1 MRETEKKTLVSI
13 TIPVYNGESFLR
25 DAIQS
30 VVNQTF
36 QDWELYLINDGSTD
50 GSSVIMQEYALRDTR
65 IKVIDDGQNKGLVTR
80 LNQSVE
86 IAVGKYY
93 ARMDAD
99 DIMYITRIEE
109 QVMFLESH
117 PDVDVLG
124 TSIMIIDNNNDIVGA
139 DMCTGKVNRFIHPTV
154 MGKLE
159 WFRANPYCEW
169 ALRAEDMELWN
180 RTASKSNFWALNKP
194 LLFYREF
201 GIPVV
206 RKYIQ
211 TQKTL
216 LRIYFRYKKYDKSCF
231 WFVKNSMYAII
242 KIIVYMVFDLFG
254 RTDILISKRR
264 RISLP
269 ETTCLSKEDLIKSI
283 SGKYMY

>member
-1 MRETEKKTLVSI
+1 MKETDRNTLVSI
-13 TIPVYNGESFLR
+13 VIPVYNGEVYLR

-36 QDWELYLINDGSTD
+36 QNWKLYLINDGSTD
-50 GSSVIMQEYALRDTR
+50 GSLVIMEEYALRDAR

-109 QVMFLESH
+109 QVTFLESH

-124 TSIMIIDNNNDIVGA
+124 TSIMIIDNNNDIVGS
-139 DMCTGKVNRFIHPTV
+139 DMYTGEVNSFIHPTV

-159 WFRANPYCEW
+159 WFRSNPYCEW
-169 ALRAEDMELWN
+169 ALRAEDMELWS
-180 RTASKSNFWALNKP
+180 RTASKSKFWATS
-194 LLFYREF
+194 
-201 GIPVV
+201 V
-206 RKYIQ
+206 R
-211 TQKTL
+211 
-216 LRIYFRYKKYDKSCF
+216 
-231 WFVKNSMYAII
+231 
-242 KIIVYMVFDLFG
+242 
-254 RTDILISKRR
+254 
-264 RISLP
+264 
-269 ETTCLSKEDLIKSI
+269 
-283 SGKYMY
+283 

>member
-1 MRETEKKTLVSI
+1 MKETDRNTLVSI
-13 TIPVYNGESFLR
+13 VIPVYNGEVYLR

-36 QDWELYLINDGSTD
+36 QNWKLYLINDGSTD
-50 GSSVIMQEYALRDTR
+50 GSLVIMEEYALRDAR

-109 QVMFLESH
+109 QVTFLESH

-124 TSIMIIDNNNDIVGA
+124 TSIMIIDNNNDIVGS
-139 DMCTGKVNRFIHPTV
+139 DMYTGEVNSFIHPTV

-159 WFRANPYCEW
+159 WFRSNPYCEW
-169 ALRAEDMELWN
+169 ALRAEDMELWS
-180 RTASKSNFWALNKP
+180 RTASKSKFWALNKP
-194 LLFYREF
+194 LLFYREL
-201 GIPVV
+201 GVPIVK
-206 RKYIQ
+206 KYIQ

-216 LRIYFRYKKYDKSCF
+216 LRICFRYKRYEKSCF
-231 WFVKNSMYAII
+231 WFMKNSVYAII
-242 KIIVYMVFDLFG
+242 KIIAYMVFDLFG

-264 RISLP
+264 RIPLT
-269 ETTCLSKEDLIKSI
+269 EATCLSKEDLIKSI
-283 SGKYMY
+283 SSK

>member
-216 LRIYFRYKKYDKSCF
+216 LRIYFR
-231 WFVKNSMYAII
+231 
-242 KIIVYMVFDLFG
+242 
-254 RTDILISKRR
+254 
-264 RISLP
+264 SLV
-269 ETTCLSKEDLIKSI
+269 SH
-283 SGKYMY
+283 

>member
-1 MRETEKKTLVSI
+1 MKETDRNTLVSI
-13 TIPVYNGESFLR
+13 VIPVYNGEVYLR

-36 QDWELYLINDGSTD
+36 QNWKLYLINDGSTD
-50 GSSVIMQEYALRDTR
+50 GSLVIMEEYALRDAR

-109 QVMFLESH
+109 QVTFLESH

-124 TSIMIIDNNNDIVGA
+124 TSIMIIDNNNDIVGS
-139 DMCTGKVNRFIHPTV
+139 DMYTGEVNSFIHPTV

-159 WFRANPYCEW
+159 WFRSNPYCEW
-169 ALRAEDMELWN
+169 ALRAEDMELWS
-180 RTASKSNFWALNKP
+180 RTASKSKFWALNKP

-201 GIPVV
+201 GVPIVK
-206 RKYIQ
+206 KYIQ

-216 LRIYFRYKKYDKSCF
+216 LRICFRYKRYEKSCF
-231 WFVKNSMYAII
+231 WFIKNSMYTII
-242 KIIVYMVFDLFG
+242 KIIVYMVFALFG

-264 RISLP
+264 RIPLA
-269 ETTCLSKEDLIKSI
+269 ETTCLSKEDLIKCI
-283 SGKYMY
+283 SSK

>member
-1 MRETEKKTLVSI
+1 MGKTDTHTLVSI
-13 TIPVYNGESFLR
+13 AIPVYNGESYLR

-50 GSSVIMQEYALRDTR
+50 NSLAIMQEYALNDIR

-80 LNQSVE
+80 LNQSIE
-86 IAVGKYY
+86 IAIGKYY

-99 DIMYITRIEE
+99 DIMYVTRIEE
-109 QVMFLESH
+109 QVKFLESH

-124 TSIMIIDNNNDIVGA
+124 TSIMIIDNNNNIMGSG
-139 DMCTGKVNRFIHPTV
+139 MCSGRVNSFIHPTV

-169 ALRAEDMELWN
+169 ALRAEDMELWS
-180 RTASKSNFWALNKP
+180 RTASKSKFWALNRP

-216 LRIYFRYKKYDKSCF
+216 LRIYFRYKKYEKSCF
-231 WFVKNSMYAII
+231 WFIKNSMYTII
-242 KIIVYMVFDLFG
+242 KIIVYMVFALFG

-264 RISLP
+264 RIPLA
-269 ETTCLSKEDLIKSI
+269 ETTCLSKEDLIKCI
-283 SGKYMY
+283 

>member
-1 MRETEKKTLVSI
+1 MFVTI
-13 TIPVYNGESFLR
+13 AIPVYNGESYLR

-36 QDWELYLINDGSTD
+36 QDWELYLVNDGSTD
-50 GSSVIMQEYALRDTR
+50 GSLAIMQEYALRDIR

-80 LNQSVE
+80 LNQSIE

-109 QVMFLESH
+109 QVKFLESH

-124 TSIMIIDNNNDIVGA
+124 TSIMIIDNDNNIMGSG
-139 DMCTGKVNRFIHPTV
+139 MCGGRVNSFIHPTV

-159 WFRANPYCEW
+159 WFKANPYYNW
-169 ALRAEDMELWN
+169 ALRAEDMELWS
-180 RTASKSNFWALNKP
+180 RTASKSNFWALDKP

-201 GIPVV
+201 GLPVTK
-206 RKYIQ
+206 KYIQ

-216 LRIYFRYKKYDKSCF
+216 LKIYFCYRKYGKSCF
-231 WFVKNSMYAII
+231 WFMKNSVCTIT
-242 KIIVYMVFDLFG
+242 KIIAYMIFGLFG
-254 RTDILISKRR
+254 RTDILIRKRR
-264 RISLP
+264 RIPLT
-269 ETTCLSKEDLIKSI
+269 EATCLSKEDLVKSI
-283 SGKYMY
+283 SGK

>member
-1 MRETEKKTLVSI
+1 MKETDRNTLVSI
-13 TIPVYNGESFLR
+13 VIPVYNGEVYLR

-36 QDWELYLINDGSTD
+36 QNWKLYLINDGSTD
-50 GSSVIMQEYALRDTR
+50 GSLVIMEEYALRDAR

-109 QVMFLESH
+109 QVTFLESH

-124 TSIMIIDNNNDIVGA
+124 TSIMIIDNNNDIVGS
-139 DMCTGKVNRFIHPTV
+139 DMYTGEVNSFIHPTV

-159 WFRANPYCEW
+159 WFRSNPYCEW
-169 ALRAEDMELWN
+169 ALRAEDMELWS
-180 RTASKSNFWALNKP
+180 RTASKSKFWALNKP

-201 GIPVV
+201 GVPIVK
-206 RKYIQ
+206 KYIQ

-216 LRIYFRYKKYDKSCF
+216 LRICFRYKRYEKSCF
-231 WFVKNSMYAII
+231 G
-242 KIIVYMVFDLFG
+242 L
-254 RTDILISKRR
+254 
-264 RISLP
+264 
-269 ETTCLSKEDLIKSI
+269 
-283 SGKYMY
+283 